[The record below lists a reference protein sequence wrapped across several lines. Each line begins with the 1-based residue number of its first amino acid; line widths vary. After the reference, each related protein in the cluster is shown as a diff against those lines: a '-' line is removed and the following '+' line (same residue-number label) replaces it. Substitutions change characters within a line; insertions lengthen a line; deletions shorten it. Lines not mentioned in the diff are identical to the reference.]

1 MIFIRLKKGNFMKTI
16 TTILSILLLTSM
28 AYSVEN
34 EIQCKEDGN
43 QMEMN
48 KCAYDNFQK
57 ADKELNKV
65 YKELRAAKKDDKLF
79 LKNLKTAQKAWL
91 VYRDADLDAQFTCKG
106 GDLRYCFGSM
116 YGLLLNSSKAE
127 LTNQRVKILKS
138 QLADASM

>member
-1 MIFIRLKKGNFMKTI
+1 MKKM
-16 TTILSILLLTSM
+16 TTILSVLLLTSM
-28 AYSVEN
+28 AYSSEN

-43 QMEMN
+43 QLEMN
-48 KCAYDNFQK
+48 KCAGDSFEK

-91 VYRDADLDAQFTCKG
+91 TYRDASIAAEFTCKG
-106 GDLRYCFGSM
+106 GDLQYCFGTM
-116 YGLLLNSSKAE
+116 YALSLNSSKAE

>member
-1 MIFIRLKKGNFMKTI
+1 MKKM
-16 TTILSILLLTSM
+16 TTILAVLLLTSM
-28 AYSVEN
+28 AYSAEDG
-34 EIQCKEDGN
+34 IQCKEDGN

-48 KCAYDNFQK
+48 KCAYDDFQT

-65 YKELRAAKKDDKLF
+65 YKELRVAKKDDKLF

-106 GDLRYCFGSM
+106 GDLKYCFGSM
-116 YGLLLNSSKAE
+116 YGLMFNSSKSE
-127 LTNQRVKILKS
+127 LTKQRVKILKE